1 MNELFMLT
9 DSAWL
14 SALIWSAIGVS
25 FLYLARMPARRA
37 ISALTRI
44 FHNALRLTAQAIN
57 RAEQGMAERN
67 RAVLLA
73 AGREAKERMITREF
87 ERISAT
93 VERDLTRYPETQRLL
108 AETIHRIDEDHKN
121 STDVPPEVPGWG
133 KAVEAV
139 AKVSTKGDSTVRDV
153 LEAIHGALAKAEERS
168 LDAYRTASKERHR
181 LLSRMMPAWQ
191 RIQGTLKSMDRSVKS
206 ILERSRSIDR
216 HMDEYR
222 DIVAASDRAAQ
233 SLSHSSLV
241 QFFIASF
248 VIAIAIGGAFINF
261 SLIARPMSEMV
272 GGTSYIGA
280 FQTADIAALV
290 IILVEISM
298 GLFLMESLR
307 ITRLFPVIAALPDR
321 TRIYMVWIT
330 LTILTVL
337 ASIEAGLAYMREILL
352 QDELA
357 TTSLLR
363 GGTGAGL
370 ANEALWIT
378 TAAQMGMGFILPF
391 ALTFVAIPLETF
403 VQTAR
408 HVMGLVVIGVL
419 RLVSLTL
426 RVVGNI
432 VRQIGSLL
440 QHLYD
445 LVIFAPLW
453 VERWAEQ
460 RNALRRARRAD
471 QQDDAPEAPQQ
482 PAAKR
487 PPRDN
492 DSFGHYGE
500 VSA

>member
-9 DSAWL
+9 NSVWS
-14 SALIWSAIGVS
+14 SALIWAVIGMT
-25 FLYLARMPARRA
+25 FLYLGRTPARRA

-44 FHNALRLTAQAIN
+44 FHNALRLTAHAIN

-108 AETIHRIDEDHKN
+108 AETIHRIDDDHKN
-121 STDVPPEVPGWG
+121 STDVPPGVPGWG
-133 KAVEAV
+133 RAVEAV
-139 AKVSTKGDSTVRDV
+139 AKVSTKGDSSVRDV

-168 LDAYRTASKERHR
+168 LDAYRDASKERHK

-191 RIQGTLKSMDRSVKS
+191 RIQGTLKSMDRSVTS

-222 DIVAASDRAAQ
+222 DIVANTDRAAQ
-233 SLSHSSLV
+233 TLSHSSLV
-241 QFFIASF
+241 QFFIASL
-248 VIAIAIGGAFINF
+248 VILIAIGGAFINF

-337 ASIEAGLAYMREILL
+337 ASVEAGLAYMREILL

-357 TTSLLR
+357 TSSLLR
-363 GGTGAGL
+363 GDTGAGL
-370 ANEALWIT
+370 ATEALWIT

-419 RLVSLTL
+419 QLLALTL
-426 RVVGNI
+426 RVTGNI
-432 VRQIGSLL
+432 VRQVGGLI

-453 VERWAEQ
+453 VEQRSTMRRSRRAEQ
-460 RNALRRARRAD
+460 A
-471 QQDDAPEAPQQ
+471 DDAPESVYEPTSKR
-482 PAAKR
+482 AK
-487 PPRDN
+487 RDN
-492 DSFGHYGE
+492 DSFGRYGE

>member
-9 DSAWL
+9 DSVWS
-14 SALIWSAIGVS
+14 SALIWAVIGVT
-25 FLYLARMPARRA
+25 FLYLGRMPARRA

-44 FHNALRLTAQAIN
+44 FHNALRLTAHAIN

-108 AETIHRIDEDHKN
+108 AETIHRIDDDHKN

-133 KAVEAV
+133 RAVEAV

-191 RIQGTLKSMDRSVKS
+191 RIQGTLKSMDRSVTS

-222 DIVAASDRAAQ
+222 DIVAATDRAAQ
-233 SLSHSSLV
+233 TLSHSSLV

-248 VIAIAIGGAFINF
+248 VILIAIGGAFINF

-307 ITRLFPVIAALPDR
+307 ITRLFPVISALPDR
-321 TRIYMVWIT
+321 TRVYMVWIT
-330 LTILTVL
+330 LTILTML
-337 ASIEAGLAYMREILL
+337 ASVEAGLAYMREILM
-352 QDELA
+352 QDEFA
-357 TTSLLR
+357 TTSMLR
-363 GGTGAGL
+363 GDAGGGL

-419 RLVSLTL
+419 RLLALTL
-426 RVVGNI
+426 RVLGNVIRQVG
-432 VRQIGSLL
+432 GLL
-440 QHLYD
+440 QNLYD

-453 VERWAEQ
+453 VEHRA
-460 RNALRRARRAD
+460 ALRRARRDA
-471 QQDDAPEAPQQ
+471 QEDDEPEPVYDGKQSSA
-482 PAAKR
+482 R
-487 PPRDN
+487 RGS
-492 DSFGHYGE
+492 DSFGQYGE